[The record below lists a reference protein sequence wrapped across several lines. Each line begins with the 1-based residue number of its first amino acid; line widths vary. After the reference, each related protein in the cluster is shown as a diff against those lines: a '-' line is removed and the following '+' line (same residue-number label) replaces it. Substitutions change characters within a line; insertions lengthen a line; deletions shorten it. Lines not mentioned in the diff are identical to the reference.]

1 MATAIAARHVYKHRG
16 TGITGHYRPACAE
29 SRSRRR
35 QRPADLEPCS
45 TRVLVFRPR
54 PSGSSSTLKRVNS
67 QLVSEVI
74 SPRGNWR
81 MLNSFPDLARIHSL
95 GAPRSRPL
103 PRHSFWASTYTLF
116 RHVQPLRFVRSS
128 SPSLKVPDL
137 GWVSLFIVH
146 RGTPCVRR
154 RRRRVCTHR
163 VRIGRACAEGCR
175 RGVADF
181 ADGAIAIASGEHR
194 RQRGGAGRAG
204 ALDAKCRLTHSSRAS

>member
-1 MATAIAARHVYKHRG
+1 MATAIAARLAGCADGDRDCGKTCRLVIHRG

-116 RHVQPLRFVRSS
+116 RHVQPLRF
-128 SPSLKVPDL
+128 
-137 GWVSLFIVH
+137 GVSLFIVH
-146 RGTPCVRR
+146 SAGGP
-154 RRRRVCTHR
+154 
-163 VRIGRACAEGCR
+163 RACADGGGC
-175 RGVADF
+175 
-181 ADGAIAIASGEHR
+181 
-194 RQRGGAGRAG
+194 
-204 ALDAKCRLTHSSRAS
+204 ALTA